1 MTSSDI
7 PMNDESTSHTRPQLN
22 SSSSTE
28 PATHNTHSSSSSTSS
43 SLVDPVHQPL
53 DSSPTTSWTGMDANN
68 EENSGAEQVEMRKL
82 NSFEV
87 VHRPIPSRQLPRS
100 PPLTRVP
107 SNDSTSVH
115 IPAPPP
121 LDNGDAAQ
129 GLEEVDI
136 ANSHWLPERAQSPGK
151 EEHDQ
156 DTLYIDPETYEKR
169 RSRTKRRPA
178 LLNLEFRKPSPQPWD
193 IVDPPPENNGRLENS
208 YYSPPPH
215 STTYATQPTPCVVL
229 R

>member
-1 MTSSDI
+1 
-7 PMNDESTSHTRPQLN
+7 MNDESTSHTHSQLA

-28 PATHNTHSSSSSTSS
+28 PATHNTQSSSSSTSS
-43 SLVDPVHQPL
+43 SLIGRARQPL
-53 DSSPTTSWTGMDANN
+53 DSSQTTSWTRMDVNN

-82 NSFEV
+82 DSFEV
-87 VHRPIPSRQLPRS
+87 VHGRIPSRQLPHS

-107 SNDSTSVH
+107 SNDSTSMH
-115 IPAPPP
+115 IPAPAP
-121 LDNGDAAQ
+121 LESDDATQ
-129 GLEEVDI
+129 GVEEVDI

-156 DTLYIDPETYEKR
+156 DTLYIDPETDEKH

-193 IVDPPPENNGRLENS
+193 IVDPPPENNGRLENG

-215 STTYATQPTPCVVL
+215 STTYATQQNPCVVL
-229 R
+229 K